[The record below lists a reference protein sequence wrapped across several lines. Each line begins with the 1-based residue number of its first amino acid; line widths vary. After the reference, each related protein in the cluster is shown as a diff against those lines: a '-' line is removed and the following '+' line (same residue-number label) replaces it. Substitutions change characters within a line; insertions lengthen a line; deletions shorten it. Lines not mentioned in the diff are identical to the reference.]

1 MPAIAALDKSAPA
14 EFDRQIDTL
23 ARLGYPEIPRPT
35 LDGLRHNL
43 DDLYRESDVDPD
55 DHIPFVVVMNDVPLD
70 SAAERMQL
78 NGKPATLMLQAD
90 ELARFRPIAGIETP
104 AAYLLTDIDVGSEF
118 ANVPPRDALPV
129 ITGRGR
135 TPLTIAEG
143 IAAVTL
149 RPNMLRKNKCFSLAG
164 SRCGDSRVP
173 AVWISQRAPKL
184 GWCWNGA
191 PHTWLGVAS
200 AGGRR

>member
-143 IAAVTL
+143 IAVVTL
-149 RPNMLRKNKCFSLAG
+149 RPDMLRKNKCFSLAG

>member
-35 LDGLRHNL
+35 LDALRHNL

-104 AAYLLTDIDVGSEF
+104 AAYLLTDIDVGAEF

-143 IAAVTL
+143 IAVVTL
-149 RPNMLRKNKCFSLAG
+149 RPDMLRKNKCFSLAG

>member
-104 AAYLLTDIDVGSEF
+104 AAYLLTDIDVGAEF

-143 IAAVTL
+143 IAVVTL
-149 RPNMLRKNKCFSLAG
+149 RPDMLRKNKCFSLAG